1 MKFHK
6 IASIVPMMSGT
17 EYEEFKKDIEA
28 NGIHEPRIWTLD
40 GKILDGRNRYRACD
54 ELGIGAGLDYRE
66 YGGPDPVQ
74 FVLSLNVMRR
84 QLTASQLGMVAAR
97 MANLSQGRKVKTKA
111 SQDASLAV
119 TQRQA
124 ARLIGVSRR
133 TLQRASFIIKT
144 GDPEVIEAIEK
155 GTLTLPEAMAR
166 IVPRQAEAIV
176 ESSVT
181 DKDVDSAVMEV
192 RAARSGNGKIRKAKA
207 WTKGST
213 AIMYAET
220 AIHHLKRI
228 EYDDPRK
235 IEALQMVLAFV
246 KNYLKKERS
255 KC

>member
-1 MKFHK
+1 
-6 IASIVPMMSGT
+6 
-17 EYEEFKKDIEA
+17 
-28 NGIHEPRIWTLD
+28 
-40 GKILDGRNRYRACD
+40 
-54 ELGIGAGLDYRE
+54 
-66 YGGPDPVQ
+66 
-74 FVLSLNVMRR
+74 
-84 QLTASQLGMVAAR
+84 
-97 MANLSQGRKVKTKA
+97 
-111 SQDASLAV
+111 
-119 TQRQA
+119 
-124 ARLIGVSRR
+124 
-133 TLQRASFIIKT
+133 LQRASFIIKT

-246 KNYLKKERS
+246 KNYLKEERS